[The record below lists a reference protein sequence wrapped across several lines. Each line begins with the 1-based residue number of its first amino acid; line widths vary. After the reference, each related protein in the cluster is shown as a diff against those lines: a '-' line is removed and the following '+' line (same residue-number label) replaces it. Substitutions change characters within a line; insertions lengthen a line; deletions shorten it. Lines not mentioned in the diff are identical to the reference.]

1 MFEPMNIDYSSK
13 LGELDSRLRSLER
26 MTNGMVWTWIQA
38 PMPQGG
44 TSVMKVLATRYTAE
58 SQDPHPFEVIPFNDN
73 GYKGFRI
80 HNKSRVFDG
89 LDSDGT
95 IIDYADK
102 DLGAG
107 YVYVRGMITTDKD
120 GCPTVG
126 KISVEGPEAERPAKV
141 KIKNKLQTEF
151 NFVIASIRKAPGN
164 DTVFLISQ
172 EAFTD
177 YTLLLTVVNGVLCKV
192 PFAM

>member
-1 MFEPMNIDYSSK
+1 MNIDYSSK
-13 LGELDSRLRSLER
+13 VGELDGRLRQLER
-26 MTNGMVWTWIQA
+26 LTSGMVWTWIQA

-44 TSVMKVLATRYTAE
+44 TSVMKVLATRHTAE

-89 LDSDGT
+89 LDHEGT
-95 IIDYADK
+95 IVNYADK
-102 DLGAG
+102 DLGVG
-107 YVYVRGMITTDKD
+107 YVYVRGEITD
-120 GCPTVG
+120 GDDGLTVG
-126 KISVEGPEAERPAKV
+126 MISVEGPEEERPKKV
-141 KIKNKLQTEF
+141 KIEGTSQTQF
-151 NFVIASIRKAPGN
+151 NFVIASIRKDPEN
-164 DTVFLISQ
+164 ETVFLISQ

-177 YTLLLTVVNGVLCKV
+177 YTLLHAVVNGVLCKV